1 MTSRAREIRRSV
13 FVSSGASTNA
23 VTVQQRRTEMGKI
36 VMSGPQNVSLD
47 GVVQDPDGKEDFRLG
62 GWFVEFG
69 GKDLEDWNK
78 VALDEALPAEAWLLG
93 RRSYEFFGVRWR
105 PRTGELADRL
115 NSMPKDVVSSTLN
128 EPNWNNTTVV
138 KGDPVT
144 EVSKLK
150 EELDG
155 EIVVP
160 ASYQLG
166 RTLIEH
172 DLVDELRLVVF
183 PVVLGAGERL
193 FGETNDKK
201 PVRLL
206 DARTVGDGL
215 AYLTYEMVRE
225 AYTHR

>member
-1 MTSRAREIRRSV
+1 
-13 FVSSGASTNA
+13 
-23 VTVQQRRTEMGKI
+23 MGKI

-69 GKDLEDWNK
+69 GKDLEEWNK
-78 VALDEALPAEAWLLG
+78 VALAEALGAEAWLLG

-105 PRTGELADRL
+105 PRSGELADRI
-115 NSMPKDVVSSTLN
+115 NSMPKYVVSSTL
-128 EPNWNNTTVV
+128 EGPKWNNSTVLT
-138 KGDPVT
+138 GDVVT

-150 EELDG
+150 QQLDG

-160 ASYQLG
+160 ASYQLA

-193 FGETNDKK
+193 FGETGDKT
-201 PVRLL
+201 PLRLL
-206 DARTVGDGL
+206 DARTIGDGL
-215 AYLTYEMVRE
+215 VYVTYEIVRE
-225 AYTHR
+225 A

>member
-1 MTSRAREIRRSV
+1 
-13 FVSSGASTNA
+13 
-23 VTVQQRRTEMGKI
+23 MGKI

-47 GVVQDPDGKEDFRLG
+47 GVVQDPDGQEGFGLG

-69 GKDLEDWNK
+69 GKDLEEWSR
-78 VALDEALPAEAWLLG
+78 VALEEALGAEAWLLG

-105 PRTGELADRL
+105 PRNGELADRI
-115 NSMPKDVVSSTLN
+115 NSMPKYVVSSTL
-128 EPNWNNTTVV
+128 EDPDWNNSTVL
-138 KGDPVT
+138 KGDVVT

-150 EELDG
+150 QQLDG

-183 PVVLGAGERL
+183 PVVIGAGERL
-193 FGETNDKK
+193 FGETSDKT
-201 PVRLL
+201 PLRLVN
-206 DARTVGDGL
+206 ATTIGDGL
-215 AYLTYEMVRE
+215 AFVTYEVVR
-225 AYTHR
+225 AV